1 MVQGAGGAGYV
12 EALQGLVGLEVRH
25 RLWGVG
31 RIAAVRATTAAIFPG
46 GVVIVVDFAARS
58 GAGSPFSVADLW
70 GGERFIRPTLSA
82 LLTGAGQVLDALLAE
97 SRRPLPPPPVAAP
110 AAPALQP
117 RFARLAA
124 QGAARQAATPPAS
137 DGTAAS
143 WARALLT
150 RDDWVLVDTETTGLD
165 SGAEVIDLAV
175 LDRHGTVLLE
185 TLLRPRRPIP
195 AQVTRIHGL
204 GDHHVRAAPTFA
216 QIWPRLGPLLAG
228 RTIIA
233 YNVAFDRRL
242 LAQTATTHGVVM
254 PTLAHECAMR
264 RYVAYRTAKG
274 LPGGRGSY
282 SLENACRDHGIP
294 IGGHRAASD
303 CRATLAL
310 MRVMAR

>member
-1 MVQGAGGAGYV
+1 VQRANEVGYV
-12 EALQGLVGLEVRH
+12 EALQGLVGVAVRH
-25 RLWGVG
+25 WLWGAG
-31 RIAAVRATTAAIFPG
+31 RIAAVRGTTAATFPG

-58 GAGSPFSVADLW
+58 GAGSPFTVADLW
-70 GGERFIRPTLSA
+70 GGERFARPTLPA
-82 LLTGAGQVLDALLAE
+82 TLAGVGQLLDALLAE
-97 SRRPLPPPPVAAP
+97 SRRPLPPAPVAAT
-110 AAPALQP
+110 APPTIEP

-124 QGAARQAATPPAS
+124 QGAARQPAAPPANV
-137 DGTAAS
+137 GTASA
-143 WARALLT
+143 WARSLLT
-150 RDDWVLVDTETTGLD
+150 RDDWVIVDTETTGLD

-175 LDRHGTVLLE
+175 LDRHGTILLE

-204 GDHHVRAAPTFA
+204 GDHHVRDAPTFA
-216 QIWPRLGPLLAG
+216 QIWPRLGPILAG

-233 YNVAFDRRL
+233 YNVAFDKRL
-242 LAQTATTHGVVM
+242 LAQTATTHGVAM
-254 PTLAHECAMR
+254 PTLNHECAMR

-282 SLENACRDHGIP
+282 SLEKACRDHGIP

-303 CRATLAL
+303 CCATLAL

>member
-1 MVQGAGGAGYV
+1 
-12 EALQGLVGLEVRH
+12 
-25 RLWGVG
+25 
-31 RIAAVRATTAAIFPG
+31 
-46 GVVIVVDFAARS
+46 
-58 GAGSPFSVADLW
+58 
-70 GGERFIRPTLSA
+70 
-82 LLTGAGQVLDALLAE
+82 
-97 SRRPLPPPPVAAP
+97 
-110 AAPALQP
+110 
-117 RFARLAA
+117 
-124 QGAARQAATPPAS
+124 
-137 DGTAAS
+137 
-143 WARALLT
+143 LT

-204 GDHHVRAAPTFA
+204 GDHHVRDAPTFA

-242 LAQTATTHGVVM
+242 LAQTATNHGVTM

-264 RYVAYRTAKG
+264 RYVEYRNAKG
-274 LPGGRGSY
+274 LPGGHGSY
-282 SLENACRDHGIP
+282 SLEKACRDHGIP